1 MKLHDYFGTMAGRLF
16 VLLLVGVI
24 GSATLALAMA
34 DARRT
39 ADLHH
44 LRLERV
50 VDRLA
55 DYISLADRSSE
66 PLRAELLQNGVT
78 GIREASGREKI
89 VRPDPEVVAGV
100 EARLK
105 KNVRAAQATPS
116 SCFTRLPTTPAL
128 DQFDCWVVS
137 APLTDGRLLKLQ
149 VRGHVQGESYWVN
162 PAFMLILAA
171 GLAALAFLAAR
182 MAAAPLGDLARAAR
196 ALGQDLER
204 NPLPELGPREVR
216 EAARAFNTMQATLRT
231 YVVERTQLLASITH
245 DLQTPMTRLRLRLE
259 KVQDAALRSRL
270 IDDLGTM
277 QALIREGLD
286 YARSVQ
292 TKEPFVNLALDQL
305 LEIVVDDAAVAGQPV
320 ALVRTC
326 GCDVEARPRA
336 LQRCLANLID
346 NALKYGGSAEISADW
361 VGSDVE
367 VRIRDHGPGIPPE
380 KLGDVFEPFIRLQ
393 TSAHST
399 AEGIGL
405 GLTIAKTLAE
415 KNDAELELR
424 NHPNGGVEAC
434 LRLRRGVAANPE
446 AHRYVDPGESQLEPA
461 ATDSFP
467 SQPAAAEPPLSDL

>member
-1 MKLHDYFGTMAGRLF
+1 MKKA
-16 VLLLVGVI
+16 
-24 GSATLALAMA
+24 
-34 DARRT
+34 
-39 ADLHH
+39 
-44 LRLERV
+44 
-50 VDRLA
+50 
-55 DYISLADRSSE
+55 
-66 PLRAELLQNGVT
+66 
-78 GIREASGREKI
+78 
-89 VRPDPEVVAGV
+89 
-100 EARLK
+100 
-105 KNVRAAQATPS
+105 VRALQATPS
-116 SCFTRLPTTPAL
+116 SCFSRLPTTPDL
-128 DQFDCWVVS
+128 DRFDCWVVS
-137 APLTDGRLLKLQ
+137 APLRDGRLLRLQ
-149 VRGHVQGESYWVN
+149 VRGHVQAESYWVN

-182 MAAAPLGDLARAAR
+182 MTAAPLGDLARAAQ
-196 ALGQDLER
+196 ALGQDLDR
-204 NPLPELGPREVR
+204 IPLPEHGPREVR

-259 KVQDAALRSRL
+259 KVQDPALRSRL

-292 TKEPFVNLALDQL
+292 TKEPFASLALDQL
-305 LEIVVDDAAVAGQPV
+305 LEIVVEDAAVSGQPV

-326 GCDVEARPRA
+326 GCDIEARPRA

-346 NALKYGGSAEISADW
+346 NALKYGGSAEVSADW

-380 KLGDVFEPFIRLQ
+380 KLGDVFAPFIRLD
-393 TSAHST
+393 TSAHSA

-424 NHPNGGVEAC
+424 NHPDGGIEAC
-434 LRLRRGVAANPE
+434 LRLRRGIAANPE
-446 AHRYVDPGESQLEPA
+446 SHRYADPGKSRLAPP
-461 ATDSFP
+461 ATDS
-467 SQPAAAEPPLSDL
+467 SQPQLAAPDPRLFHL

>member
-1 MKLHDYFGTMAGRLF
+1 MKLRGYFGTMAGRLF

-39 ADLHH
+39 ADLHR
-44 LRLERV
+44 LRLDRV

-55 DYISLADRSSE
+55 DFISLADRSSE
-66 PLRAELLQNGVT
+66 PLRAELLANGVT
-78 GIREASGREKI
+78 GIREASGSEQILR
-89 VRPDPEVVAGV
+89 VDPEIVAGV
-100 EARLK
+100 EARMK
-105 KNVRAAQATPS
+105 QVVRAAQATPS
-116 SCFTRLPTTPAL
+116 SCFSRLPTTPVL

-137 APLTDGRLLKLQ
+137 TRLADGRLLKLQ
-149 VRGHVQGESYWVN
+149 VRGHVQGESYWLN

-182 MAAAPLGDLARAAR
+182 MAAAPLGELARAAQ
-196 ALGQDLER
+196 ALGRDLER
-204 NPLPELGPREVR
+204 NPLPEHGPREVR

-292 TKEPFVNLALDQL
+292 TKEPFVSLALDQL
-305 LEIVVDDAAVAGQPV
+305 LEIVVDDAAVSAKPV
-320 ALVRTC
+320 ALVRAC
-326 GCDVEARPRA
+326 GCDVEVRPRA

-346 NALKYGGSAEISADW
+346 NALKYGGSAEVSADW
-361 VGSDVE
+361 VGNDVE
-367 VRIRDHGPGIPPE
+367 IRIRDHGPGIPPE
-380 KLGDVFEPFIRLQ
+380 KLGAVFEPFVRLES
-393 TSAHST
+393 SAVT
-399 AEGIGL
+399 AAEGIGL

-434 LRLRRGVAANPE
+434 LRLRRGVAPNPE
-446 AHRYVDPGESQLEPA
+446 SHRYADPGDGRSEVADGPPPGQA
-461 ATDSFP
+461 P
-467 SQPAAAEPPLSDL
+467 SDPSLSNL